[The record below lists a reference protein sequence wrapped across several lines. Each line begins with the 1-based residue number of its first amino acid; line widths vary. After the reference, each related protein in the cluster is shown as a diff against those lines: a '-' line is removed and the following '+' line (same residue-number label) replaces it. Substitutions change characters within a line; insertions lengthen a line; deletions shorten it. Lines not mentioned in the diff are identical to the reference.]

1 MALQGVKATASR
13 GNWRAVMMLCG
24 YDRSRLAIAL
34 ARTTSLCLRG
44 DRDPTA
50 RASHPTWDNG
60 AGFGLYRSYRTFP
73 PSQHDTHFDI
83 FSTFAR
89 CHSGIHF
96 RSVSKNTFEQS
107 NPKIAITRIIYH
119 QLIYPL
125 DAGNFEDWTHLEDTN
140 KTKLLSCL
148 AIVVQYH
155 VKFRLLRL

>member
-1 MALQGVKATASR
+1 MPFR
-13 GNWRAVMMLCG
+13 
-24 YDRSRLAIAL
+24 
-34 ARTTSLCLRG
+34 
-44 DRDPTA
+44 
-50 RASHPTWDNG
+50 
-60 AGFGLYRSYRTFP
+60 
-73 PSQHDTHFDI
+73 
-83 FSTFAR
+83 
-89 CHSGIHF
+89 HSF

-155 VKFRLLRL
+155 VKFLHEHGGYYDSSLHNEMHTLLRTIDEVLKDLLLLPMT